1 MFDKYEKLVKK
12 AIEAG
17 FEKAEAFYSEGNS
30 FSVSVYEG
38 RIEDY
43 SVESIA
49 GLSLRG
55 LLNGQMGYASTED
68 TSEEAFDELIA
79 KAKENALVLESEDK
93 SFLYD
98 GKEELEWTSSV
109 NPELDKVTAEEKIA
123 LAMELEKKCFA
134 QDKRVLKVPSA
145 TVATEST
152 FRLLVNSEGCRRTFA
167 RNYALAYAEVIVD
180 DGKGGQMD
188 GSSYKVSNDFAELDA
203 GKIAKETVEDA
214 LCYVGAESIP
224 SGNMPIVM
232 RNDAM
237 ATLLSTFETVFFAY
251 AAQKGM
257 SLLGDKEGEMIASPI
272 VTLWDDPSEGL
283 GLAGKPFDGEGVPT
297 VKKAV
302 IEKGKLNTLL
312 YNLKAANTA
321 GKTTTGNA
329 SRGSYR
335 AMVGTAPA
343 NFYIAPAENTV
354 EELYEQAGSGV
365 RIDSMMGMHSGAN
378 PISGDFSLLAKGM
391 RIENGKLTTPVEQIT
406 ISGNF
411 YEVLKSIVAI
421 GNDLKFGFPGETS
434 VGCPSVLLKGLTVTG
449 K

>member
-1 MFDKYEKLVKK
+1 MFEKYEKLIENAK
-12 AIEAG
+12 AAG
-17 FEKAEAFYSEGNS
+17 FEKAEVFYSSGTS

-38 RIEDY
+38 EIDDY

-55 LLNGQMGYASTED
+55 LIGGQMGYASTED
-68 TSEEAFDELIA
+68 TSEEAFDELIQKA
-79 KAKENALVLESEDK
+79 KANALILESEDK
-93 SFLYD
+93 SFIYD

-109 NPELDKVTAEEKIA
+109 NPELDKVTAEQKIA
-123 LAMELEKKCFA
+123 LAMELEKKCFSL
-134 QDKRVLKVPSA
+134 DPRVKKVPAA

-152 FRLLVNSEGCRRTFA
+152 FRLLVNSEGCKRTFA

-188 GSSYKVSNDFAELDA
+188 GSAYKVTNDFTQIDA
-203 GKIAKETVEDA
+203 GHIAKEAVEDA

-237 ATLLSTFETVFFAY
+237 ATLLATFQNVFVAY

-257 SLLGDKEGEMIASPI
+257 SLLGDKEGTEIASPI
-272 VTLWDDPSEGL
+272 LTLWDDPSEGL

-302 IEKGKLNTLL
+302 IENGKLNTLL
-312 YNLKAANTA
+312 YNLKSAAIA
-321 GKTTTGNA
+321 GKETTGNA

-335 AMVGTAPA
+335 ALVGTAPA
-343 NFYIAPAENTV
+343 NFYIAPTETPV
-354 EELYEQAGSGV
+354 ETLYEQAGNGV

-391 RIENGKLTTPVEQIT
+391 RIENGRLTTPVEQIT

-411 YEVLKSIVAI
+411 YEVLKSVTAI
-421 GNDLKFGFPGETS
+421 GSDLKFGFPGETS
-434 VGCPSVLLKGLTVTG
+434 IGSPSVLLSHLTVTG

>member
-1 MFDKYEKLVKK
+1 MFEKYEKLVAM
-12 AIEAG
+12 AIKAG
-17 FEKAEAFYSEGNS
+17 FEKAEAFYSESSS

-38 RIEDY
+38 EIDDY
-43 SVESIA
+43 SVEATA

-55 LLNGQMGYASTED
+55 LIGGQMGYASTEETGED
-68 TSEEAFDELIA
+68 AFDELIF
-79 KAKENALVLESEDK
+79 KAKENALLLESEDK

-98 GKEELEWTSSV
+98 GKETLDWTSAV
-109 NPELDKVTAEEKIA
+109 NPKLDEVTAGEKIA
-123 LAMELEKKCFA
+123 LAKKLEKKCFVY
-134 QDKRVLKVPSA
+134 DKRVTKVPTSN
-145 TVATEST
+145 VATESD
-152 FRLLVNSEGCRRTFA
+152 FRLLVNSEGCKRTFS
-167 RNYALAYAEVIVD
+167 RNYALAYAETIVD

-188 GSSYKVSNDFAELDA
+188 GMAYKVTNDFAELNADA
-203 GKIAKETVEDA
+203 IAKEAVEDA
-214 LCYVGAESIP
+214 LCYVGAQSIP

-237 ATLLSTFETVFFAY
+237 ATLLKTFQTVFFGY

-257 SLLGDKEGEMIASPI
+257 SLLKEKEGEFIASPI
-272 VTLWDDPSEGL
+272 LTLWDDPSDGL

-297 VKKAV
+297 RKKAV
-302 IEKGKLNTLL
+302 IENGKLNTLL
-312 YNLKAANTA
+312 YTLKSANMA

-335 AMVGTAPA
+335 AMVGTSPS
-343 NFYIAPAENTV
+343 NLYIAPTETPV
-354 EELYEQAGSGV
+354 EELYAQAGNGV

-391 RIENGKLTTPVEQIT
+391 RIENGVLTTPVEQIT

-411 YEVLKSIVAI
+411 YEVLKSITAI
-421 GNDLKFGFPGETS
+421 GSDLKFGFPGDS
-434 VGCPSVLLKGLTVTG
+434 AVGAPSVLLAGLTVTG